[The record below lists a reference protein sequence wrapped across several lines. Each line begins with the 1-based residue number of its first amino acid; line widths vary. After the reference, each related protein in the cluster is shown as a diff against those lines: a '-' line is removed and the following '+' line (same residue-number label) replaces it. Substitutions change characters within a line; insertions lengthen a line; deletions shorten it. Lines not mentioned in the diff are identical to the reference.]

1 LLVHTTTRAPF
12 LQSHAKPF
20 SKNGY
25 PQRHGFDTDFDHRLR
40 DGGLTADLVTSDIW
54 LLLTPDG
61 HQLEY
66 LFTTNEGNQTYH
78 QVDTSGGLVS
88 ERGHWRIEAG
98 ELVVS
103 VHEFVDEKIDP
114 PQEFKFAF
122 CSQNRSLIRSD
133 DASVELLLM
142 TPLAAPAAA
151 VAAEGA
157 HQHTRSM

>member
-1 LLVHTTTRAPF
+1 MKVLEKCVRVGLR
-12 LQSHAKPF
+12 SHALGRTCLCTQRPELRSSNRMPNHSRKMATL
-20 SKNGY
+20 KNM
-25 PQRHGFDTDFDHRLR
+25 GFNTDFDHRLR
-40 DGGLTADLVTSDIW
+40 DGGLTADLLTSDIW

-61 HQLEY
+61 LQLEY

-114 PQEFKFAF
+114 PQEFEF
-122 CSQNRSLIRSD
+122 
-133 DASVELLLM
+133 V
-142 TPLAAPAAA
+142 
-151 VAAEGA
+151 
-157 HQHTRSM
+157 